1 MFLITCLDLSVN
13 QELTLAD
20 HIGWLSVSRFHSL
33 QQLRDIRRHRQHLSE
48 CCRCQSDLLQC
59 VHNVYLRQLQ
69 TVVSATAQLI
79 ICKQKYDHIS
89 ATIWDV
95 LHWLPI
101 HQRVEFLTVHA
112 VFNCLHNLANLSTMC
127 LSVTENP
134 RLVIVIS
141 TQLLA
146 AIWLFQLQG
155 QSLPSSQS
163 HCHRMDCPMWHS
175 LPVLLHS
182 CHVPSS
188 FCHKLK
194 PELFNRA

>member
-20 HIGWLSVSRFHSL
+20 HIGWLSVSCFHSL

-134 RLVIVIS
+134 RLGHRYLHSAACCDLVVSVTRTVVTFFTVSLSQDGLSHVALPASIA
-141 TQLLA
+141 TQLPCSIL
-146 AIWLFQLQG
+146 IL
-155 QSLPSSQS
+155 S
-163 HCHRMDCPMWHS
+163 
-175 LPVLLHS
+175 
-182 CHVPSS
+182 
-188 FCHKLK
+188 
-194 PELFNRA
+194 